1 MAWDRRVVLVLAL
14 LAAALLFAAGVK
26 YAQMRAAPAPVV
38 LSAPPTAGQGEPDR
52 PKTVKV
58 HVSGAVARPGV
69 YELPT
74 GARVIEAVEEAG
86 PLPEADLDALNL
98 AAPLMDGQ
106 KIPVPRKGEA
116 ARLPA
121 AAGGGSP
128 AGTLININT
137 ASAAELEALPGIGP
151 SLAQRIVAYRE
162 EHGPFRTIED
172 IKNVSG
178 IGEGRFAQIKDL
190 ITVY

>member
-1 MAWDRRVVLVLAL
+1 MAWDRRVVVVLSL

-38 LSAPPTAGQGEPDR
+38 VAPAAGPQEPER

-58 HVSGAVARPGV
+58 HVAGAVARPGV
-69 YELPT
+69 YELLA
-74 GARVIEAVEEAG
+74 GARVIEAVEKAG
-86 PLPEADLDALNL
+86 PLAEADLDALNL
-98 AAPLMDGQ
+98 AAPLVDGQ
-106 KIPVPRKGEA
+106 KVLVPRRGEA
-116 ARLPA
+116 AAQPA
-121 AAGGGSP
+121 ATISGPSA

-137 ASAAELEALPGIGP
+137 ASAAELETLPGIGP
-151 SLAQRIVAYRE
+151 SLAQRIVAYRQ